1 MAQNAVDMIHFGTG
15 TPAGL
20 YLRNFW
26 HPVYC
31 AEDLSPGW
39 AKRIQIMG
47 EYFTLYRGEG
57 GAAHVVEDR
66 CPHRKTQLAIGS
78 IEGDSIRCFY
88 HGWKFAGEGACEE
101 QPTELS
107 FFKEK
112 VCIRSYPVR
121 EYLGLIFAYLGEG
134 EAPEFQEF
142 PEAEY
147 DNGHPLSVKKIE
159 VPYNFFQRIENS
171 LDEAHVH
178 FVHKV
183 SAGATKEFS
192 VLPEAYQAE
201 ETDYGILRRTIYNRE
216 GKKEVRQK
224 YFMMPNIGLT
234 MPPPSSD
241 LDDWTPNLSWRVP
254 VNDEATLSFTISR
267 RKPRGEKLADKTWEP
282 AQDIVEAILGG
293 RMRMKDVDPYHP
305 HLFNIQD
312 NTAIGAQGR
321 LYDDRANERLGRS
334 DTAVVML
341 RWIYQREI
349 RAAMQGKPI
358 KRWRLPREKLVL
370 GFQPAAE

>member
-1 MAQNAVDMIHFGTG
+1 MAQNPVDFVHFGPG
-15 TPAGL
+15 TPAGI

-26 HPVYC
+26 QPVYR
-31 AEDLSPGW
+31 AQDLLPGW

-57 GAAHVVEDR
+57 GDAHVVEDR
-66 CPHRKTQLAIGS
+66 CPHRKTQLAIGT

-88 HGWKFAGEGACEE
+88 HGWKFAGDGACQE
-101 QPTELS
+101 QPTQLA

-134 EAPEFQEF
+134 EPPEFQEF

-147 DNGHPLSVKKIE
+147 DNGRPLIVKKIE

-178 FVHKV
+178 FVHKL
-183 SAGATKEFS
+183 SAGATPEFS
-192 VLPEAYQAE
+192 VLPDAYEAE
-201 ETDYGILRRTIYNRE
+201 ETDYGILRRTVYDRS
-216 GKKEVRQK
+216 GKKEIRQK
-224 YFMMPNIGLT
+224 YFMMPNVGLT
-234 MPPPSSD
+234 MPPPASD

-254 VNDEATLSFTISR
+254 VNDETTLSFTMAR
-267 RKPRGEKLADKTWEP
+267 RKPRGEKVADKTFES
-282 AQDIVEAILGG
+282 ADDIVAAILDG

-305 HLFNIQD
+305 QLFNIQD

-321 LYDDRANERLGRS
+321 LYDDRKNERLGRS
-334 DTAVVML
+334 DTAIVML

-349 RAAMQGKPI
+349 RAAMEGRPI